1 MKKLSFLV
9 VFAVTFFFL
18 SISHAEDKPR
28 LGVLKFSNTT
38 NAGWWSSNMGTDLQE
53 MLTNEL
59 AAIDSFAVL
68 ERQQLDAVIK
78 EQDLGVSGRISKST
92 RSKLGNITG
101 AQYLVSGT
109 VSAYE
114 ESTKGTGGGF
124 RFGVISLGGKQ
135 EKAYLA
141 VDLKLIEVETGEIA
155 DQRTVEATSK
165 GGGLSVGL
173 DIGDFSGDFGGFA
186 KTPAGKAV
194 RACLM
199 EIVDYLDCSLIEGKD
214 APCMAD
220 YNTKESSRRERTKGA
235 ISLE

>member
-1 MKKLSFLV
+1 MKKLSFMV
-9 VFAVTFFFL
+9 VFAVTFFL
-18 SISHAEDKPR
+18 VAISQAEDKPR
-28 LGVLKFSNTT
+28 LGVLKFDNTT
-38 NAGWWSSNMGTDLQE
+38 SAGWWSSTMGTDLQE

-59 AAIDSFAVL
+59 ASIGSFRVL

-92 RSKLGNITG
+92 RSKLGNVTG

-124 RFGVISLGGKQ
+124 KFGVISLGGKQ

-141 VDLKLIEVETGEIA
+141 VDLKLIDVETGEIA
-155 DQRTVEATSK
+155 DQRTVEASSK

-199 EIVDYLDCSLIEGKD
+199 EIVDYLDCSLIEGKN

-220 YNTKESSRRERTKGA
+220 YDTKESGRRERTKGA

>member
-1 MKKLSFLV
+1 MIVIVS
-9 VFAVTFFFL
+9 VFVFTSTWAQ
-18 SISHAEDKPR
+18 DKPR
-28 LGVLKFSNTT
+28 LGVLKFANTT
-38 NAGWWSSNMGTDLQE
+38 HASWWSSSMGSDLQD
-53 MLTNEL
+53 MLINEL
-59 AAIDSFAVL
+59 ASIGSFRVL
-68 ERQQLDAVIK
+68 ERQELDAVIK
-78 EQDLGVSGRISKST
+78 EQDLGASGRIKKST
-92 RSKLGNITG
+92 RSKLGNVTG

-114 ESTKGTGGGF
+114 ESSKGTGGGF

-155 DQRTVEATSK
+155 DQRTVEATSQ
-165 GGGLSVGL
+165 GGGLDVGL
-173 DIGDFSGDFGGFA
+173 DIGDFSGNLGGFA

-199 EIVDYLDCSLIEGKD
+199 EIVEYLDCSLIEGKN

-220 YNTKESSRRERTKGA
+220 YQAKERSRREKTKSA

>member
-1 MKKLSFLV
+1 MKKLIFLMIV
-9 VFAVTFFFL
+9 IVSVFVFTSTWAQ
-18 SISHAEDKPR
+18 DKPR
-28 LGVLKFSNTT
+28 LGVLKFANTT
-38 NAGWWSSNMGTDLQE
+38 HASWWSSSMGSDLQD
-53 MLTNEL
+53 MLINEL
-59 AAIDSFAVL
+59 ASIGSFRVL
-68 ERQQLDAVIK
+68 ERQELDAVIK
-78 EQDLGVSGRISKST
+78 EQDLGASGRIKKST
-92 RSKLGNITG
+92 RSKLGNVTG

-114 ESTKGTGGGF
+114 ESSKGTGGGF

-155 DQRTVEATSK
+155 DQRTVEATSQ
-165 GGGLSVGL
+165 GGGLDVGL
-173 DIGDFSGDFGGFA
+173 DIGDFSGNLGGFA

-199 EIVDYLDCSLIEGKD
+199 EIVEYLDCSLIEGKN

-220 YNTKESSRRERTKGA
+220 YQAKERSRREKTKSA

>member
-1 MKKLSFLV
+1 
-9 VFAVTFFFL
+9 
-18 SISHAEDKPR
+18 
-28 LGVLKFSNTT
+28 
-38 NAGWWSSNMGTDLQE
+38 
-53 MLTNEL
+53 
-59 AAIDSFAVL
+59 
-68 ERQQLDAVIK
+68 VIK
-78 EQDLGVSGRISKST
+78 EQDLGASGRIKKST
-92 RSKLGNITG
+92 RSKLGNLTG

-124 RFGVISLGGKQ
+124 SLGVISLGGKQ

-155 DQRTVEATSK
+155 DQRTIEATAK

-173 DIGDFSGDFGGFA
+173 DIGDFSGNLGGFA

-199 EIVDYLDCSLIEGKD
+199 EIVEYLDCSLIEGKN
-214 APCMAD
+214 AQCMAD
-220 YNTKESSRRERTKGA
+220 YNTKERSRREKTKSA